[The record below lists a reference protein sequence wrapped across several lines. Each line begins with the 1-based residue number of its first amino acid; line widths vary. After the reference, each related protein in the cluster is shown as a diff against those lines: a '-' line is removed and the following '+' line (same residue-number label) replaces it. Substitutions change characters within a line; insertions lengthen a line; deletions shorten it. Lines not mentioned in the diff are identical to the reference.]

1 MAIRSRTRKTAGRK
15 RSSGHAPAGR
25 GLPRAK
31 GTGSGSGKTTSARI
45 GRVLK
50 TRGPAVRAIA
60 QALRA
65 FVRRQ
70 VPGVT
75 ESINPWGIP
84 TFGYHG
90 EMAYFMVHA
99 AHVTFGFHRGAALPD
114 PQDLLEGTGK
124 SMRHVKIRTLKDL
137 ARAGMR
143 ELVKAAARL
152 NREEPQQGMKGRT

>member
-1 MAIRSRTRKTAGRK
+1 MATRSRTKKTAGRK
-15 RSSGHAPAGR
+15 KSSGHAPAGR
-25 GLPRAK
+25 SFPRAK
-31 GTGSGSGKTTSARI
+31 GKGSGTTTRARI
-45 GRVLK
+45 GRIPEP
-50 TRGPAVRAIA
+50 RGPAVRALA

-84 TFGYHG
+84 TFHYHG
-90 EMAYFMVHA
+90 ELAYFMVHA

-114 PQDLLEGTGK
+114 PQGLLEGTGK
-124 SMRHVKIRTLKDL
+124 SMRHVKIRTPADL
-137 ARAGMR
+137 ERPALR
-143 ELVKAAARL
+143 ELVNAAAKL